1 MVAIMIMMGDDK
13 TELDKPRIQ
22 ISWHKLT
29 LLKVAVTC
37 LQPLYQRVFQLH
49 FFFKPF
55 IQFLFCFLQA
65 SVWARQSIDYL
76 PSGLSSEKENV
87 IFNSYICR
95 CCCRSSLS
103 WLVVL
108 VIKFFDQL

>member
-13 TELDKPRIQ
+13 MELKPHSIHSRWINREFRWLALKL
-22 ISWHKLT
+22 SWHKLT

-49 FFFKPF
+49 FFFKPC

-65 SVWARQSIDYL
+65 SI
-76 PSGLSSEKENV
+76 
-87 IFNSYICR
+87 
-95 CCCRSSLS
+95 
-103 WLVVL
+103 
-108 VIKFFDQL
+108 